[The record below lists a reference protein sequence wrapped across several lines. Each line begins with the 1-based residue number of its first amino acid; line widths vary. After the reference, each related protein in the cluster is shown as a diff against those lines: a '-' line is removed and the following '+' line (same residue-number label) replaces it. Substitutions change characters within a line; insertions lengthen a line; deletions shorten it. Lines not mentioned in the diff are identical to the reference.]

1 MATQPTRSPARDAR
15 LPGTRRAARAV
26 HAAAAA
32 LALALGAA
40 GAPPAL
46 AAGPVDVPQAAQAPR
61 PAVTHGRLERL
72 DDLPGPPALVRP
84 VEVWLPPGYPA
95 QAPYAVLYMH
105 DGQMLFDP
113 ATTWNRQ
120 AWEVDAAAARVIA
133 EGRARPFLVVAIPNA
148 GPSRHSEYY
157 PAGGLAAL
165 ADADRARVLAL
176 GRGDAPLFVGA
187 PRNDAYLDWIA
198 RALKPAIDARYATA
212 PGPDDTAIAGSSM
225 GGLASLAML
234 ARHPD
239 AFGAI
244 GALSTHW
251 PGVFG
256 DDVAVASDALLAWFD
271 ATLPPTGAHRLWM
284 DHGNGTLDAAYG
296 PLQARA
302 DAVLRARGW
311 SAPAWRTTVYPGTD
325 HSEAAW
331 AARLP
336 EVVAFLLP
344 PRAAAA
350 GDEVAS
356 GDGAGL
362 RPPPP
367 PPRGSSR

>member
-1 MATQPTRSPARDAR
+1 MATQPTRSPARAAR
-15 LPGTRRAARAV
+15 RPGPWRATRAAAT
-26 HAAAAA
+26 A
-32 LALALGAA
+32 LALALALA
-40 GAPPAL
+40 APPAL
-46 AAGPVDVPQAAQAPR
+46 AAPRADAGTADAGPAAAPL

-72 DDLPGPPALVRP
+72 DDVPGPTGLARP

-120 AWEVDAAAARVIA
+120 AWEVDAAAAEAIA
-133 EGRARPFLVVAIPNA
+133 DGRARPFLVVAIPNA

-165 ADADRARVLAL
+165 AEADRARVLAL
-176 GRGDAPLFVGA
+176 GRGDARLFVGA
-187 PRNDAYLDWIA
+187 PRSDAYLDWIA
-198 RALKPAIDARYATA
+198 LQLKPAIDARYATA
-212 PGPDDTAIAGSSM
+212 PGPGDTAIAGSSM

-234 ARHPD
+234 ARHPE

-256 DDVAVASDALLAWFD
+256 DDAAVASDALLAWFD
-271 ATLPPTGAHRLWM
+271 ATLPPPGAHRLWM
-284 DHGNGTLDAAYG
+284 DHGDGTLDAAYG

-302 DAVLRARGW
+302 DGVLRARGW

-336 EVVAFLLP
+336 EVIAFLLP
-344 PRAAAA
+344 PRDADA
-350 GDEVAS
+350 GD
-356 GDGAGL
+356 GDGDAL

>member
-1 MATQPTRSPARDAR
+1 MAMKPTRCSARVAR
-15 LPGTRRAARAV
+15 RPGPWRAPW
-26 HAAAAA
+26 AAAASLAMAMA
-32 LALALGAA
+32 LAG
-40 GAPPAL
+40 PPAL
-46 AAGPVDVPQAAQAPR
+46 AAPRADAGTADAAPAAAPR

-72 DDLPGPPALVRP
+72 DDLPGPPDLVRP
-84 VEVWLPPGYPA
+84 IEVWLPPGYPA

-113 ATTWNRQ
+113 ASTWNRQ
-120 AWEVDAAAARVIA
+120 AWDVDAAAAAVIA

-148 GPSRHSEYY
+148 GPKRHAEYY
-157 PAGGLAAL
+157 PQGGLAAL
-165 ADADRARVLAL
+165 AAADRARIMAL
-176 GRGDAPLFVGA
+176 GRGDAPLFAGA

-198 RALKPAIDARYATA
+198 LQLKPAIDARYATA
-212 PGPDDTAIAGSSM
+212 AGADDTAIAGSSM

-239 AFGAI
+239 AFGAV

-256 DDVAVASDALLAWFD
+256 DDAAVASDALLAWFD
-271 ATLPPTGAHRLWM
+271 ASLPPAGAHRLWM
-284 DHGNGTLDAAYG
+284 DHGDGTLDAAYG

-302 DAVLRARGW
+302 DAALRARGW

-336 EVVAFLLP
+336 EVLAFLLP
-344 PRAAAA
+344 PRAEA
-350 GDEVAS
+350 
-356 GDGAGL
+356 DGADGDAAL

-367 PPRGSSR
+367 PPRGSVR